1 MAQFTPFT
9 VIRPK
14 AEYAAAL
21 CAPPYDVVDRQEAT
35 RLAGDNPYSF
45 LRVSRSE
52 IELPEETD
60 PYAEA
65 VYERAR
71 ENLQRWLDE
80 GILIREPRDRYMIY
94 RQISGKHVQTGVVG
108 CAGISDYE
116 NNIIR
121 RHEVTRE
128 EKERDRTRHFDVC
141 NAHTEPVFMTYRS
154 SQVVDVTVKKWTDDH
169 DPIYDFQAYDG
180 VTHQLWLVDEPGAI
194 EVLSIGF
201 EDVPFLY
208 IADGHHRAA
217 SAVTVAQQRRTL
229 QKSDNG
235 FLAVCFPTF
244 DLEIMDYNRLV
255 KDLNGLTEEELLLA
269 MEQAGFR
276 ISKIKGTVFKPRQKE
291 TYAMYLFGRWYSIQA
306 QKSFASGNPISD
318 LDVSILQQHIL
329 GPILGIRDP
338 RTDVRIDFVGGIR
351 GLQEL
356 KRRVDG
362 GSAAVAFALC
372 PLSMDELLTAAD
384 AGQMMPPKST
394 WFEPKLASGLFIHAL
409 DE

>member
-1 MAQFTPFT
+1 MAKFTPFT

-52 IELPEETD
+52 IELPNEAD

-71 ENLQRWLDE
+71 DNLRKWLAE
-80 GILIREPRDRYMIY
+80 GILIREPNACYMIY

-108 CAGISDYE
+108 CAGIGDYE
-116 NNIIR
+116 NNLVR

-141 NAHTEPVFMTYRS
+141 KAHTEPVFLTYRS
-154 SQVVDVTVKKWTDDH
+154 SQVIDVTVKKWTDDH
-169 DPIYDFQAYDG
+169 VPVYDFQAYDG
-180 VTHQLWLVDEPGAI
+180 VTHQLWLVNDPGAI

-201 EDVPFLY
+201 EDVPLLY

-217 SAVTVAQQRRTL
+217 SAVTVARKRPSSA
-229 QKSDNG
+229 KGDDG

-255 KDLNGLTEEELLLA
+255 KDLNGRTEEELLSA
-269 MEQAGFR
+269 IEQAGFR
-276 ISKIKGTVFKPRQKE
+276 ISKIKGTVFKPRKKE
-291 TYAMYLFGRWYSIQA
+291 TYAMYLRGKWYSVQA
-306 QKSFASGNPISD
+306 QKSFASGDPIAD
-318 LDVSILQQHIL
+318 LDVSILQRHIL
-329 GPILGIRDP
+329 DPILGIRDP
-338 RTDVRIDFVGGIR
+338 RTDARIDFVGGIR
-351 GLQEL
+351 GLGEL
-356 KRRVDG
+356 ERRVDG

-372 PLSMDELLTAAD
+372 PLSMDELLAAAD